1 MLATHL
7 GPPESRSAEA
17 VRLRGCPPAAPPL
30 GGVLLQVGDP
40 AAPHYGEPAPPHRRL
55 RSQAGCAR
63 LRDPLGR
70 QIPRGVAPGLEEGPR
85 GRPSRGGGASGDTAA
100 GGRLQAASA
109 VN

>member
-40 AAPHYGEPAPPHRRL
+40 AAPHYGELVPPHRRL
-55 RSQAGCAR
+55 RS
-63 LRDPLGR
+63 
-70 QIPRGVAPGLEEGPR
+70 
-85 GRPSRGGGASGDTAA
+85 
-100 GGRLQAASA
+100 
-109 VN
+109 